1 MNPSNDKHFFDLS
14 MRVISRQCS
23 EQERVELAELIARQ
37 PELQAEFEQL
47 RADAGIFREVAPLLE
62 ATDAAIGE
70 LPSYARER
78 LQQHVKIRLPQA
90 AVSAE
95 DVETPAPARRLW
107 WRWAAGF
114 AGVAMVMGVTILVLR
129 QNGFFSSWLDI
140 EDNSSQNINSESPI
154 GIPRFEFEAAFI
166 NNASITPEAEKKEQ
180 MELKT
185 IFHSDAHSFSSM
197 DDPKLKAWEAD
208 LPSGRGRTVVKLI
221 YDRAGEKVQV
231 IGRCSGTSFEDTFE
245 VNGHDPSMAF
255 MEAQKFIYMKIAVLQ
270 AK

>member
-1 MNPSNDKHFFDLS
+1 
-14 MRVISRQCS
+14 
-23 EQERVELAELIARQ
+23 
-37 PELQAEFEQL
+37 
-47 RADAGIFREVAPLLE
+47 
-62 ATDAAIGE
+62 
-70 LPSYARER
+70 
-78 LQQHVKIRLPQA
+78 
-90 AVSAE
+90 
-95 DVETPAPARRLW
+95 
-107 WRWAAGF
+107 
-114 AGVAMVMGVTILVLR
+114 LVL
-129 QNGFFSSWLDI
+129 QHNAFFSSWLDL
-140 EDNSSQNINSESPI
+140 ENPSSQNINSESPI

-180 MELKT
+180 MELKV
-185 IFHSDAHSFSSM
+185 IFHSDALSFSSM

-245 VNGHDPSMAF
+245 VSGHDPSKAF